1 MDRTPITDM
10 ATEVLGLRAQVESLM
25 RRVHALEELVDVL
38 STPIHRKLWFMLQG
52 YRWRR
57 VGRWY
62 WKTNDLS

>member
-38 STPIHRKLWFMLQG
+38 ATPIHRKLWFALQG
-52 YRWRR
+52 YRLWR

-62 WKTNDLS
+62 GKTHTLC